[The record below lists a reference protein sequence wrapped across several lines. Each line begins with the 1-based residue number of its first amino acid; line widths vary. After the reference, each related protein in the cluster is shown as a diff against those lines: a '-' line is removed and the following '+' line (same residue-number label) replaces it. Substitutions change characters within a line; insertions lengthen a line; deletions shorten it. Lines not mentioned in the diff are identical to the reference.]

1 MVSVPKHKK
10 HPPAGVKAT
19 TRTRVS
25 TPAQRLLEMPH
36 ALIKHRQDPRPSG
49 LDIYA
54 AVCSRQH
61 LLLTPL
67 QLLIYPCVL
76 LHGFVPDM
84 SPCTVIPCSVM
95 QTLYVQACLPSTA
108 QVFHCRSCGLSKRMP
123 KSSAKGKKSRSW
135 TGATPL

>member
-1 MVSVPKHKK
+1 MLSS
-10 HPPAGVKAT
+10 
-19 TRTRVS
+19 S
-25 TPAQRLLEMPH
+25 TDKILAHQGWTFM
-36 ALIKHRQDPRPSG
+36 Q
-49 LDIYA
+49 
-54 AVCSRQH
+54 QH

-108 QVFHCRSCGLSKRMP
+108 QVFHCRSCG
-123 KSSAKGKKSRSW
+123 
-135 TGATPL
+135 